1 MTELDKKIGVTMQ
14 NVNSSKN
21 KIFSNFIWR
30 FAERCGA
37 QVVSFVVSI
46 ILARLLLPSDY
57 GTIALLSVFITILNV
72 FVDSGFGNALIQK
85 KDADDLD
92 FSSVF
97 YFNMVICLIL
107 YGVTFI
113 CSPLTARFY
122 KMPELTAVM
131 RVLSLTIVI
140 SGLKNVQQAYVSRTM
155 QFKRFFFSTLAG
167 TIGAAVLGITM
178 AYCGFGVWALVAQQ
192 VFNVFVDTCV
202 LWFTVK
208 WRPKRLFSI
217 GRLKGLFSF
226 GWKLL
231 ISALLDTVYNNLR
244 QLIIGKKY
252 SADDLAYFNQGQK
265 FPNLFVSNIN
275 TSIDSVLFPTMSA
288 VQEDRLHVKSMTR
301 KAVTISSYIM
311 WPLMVGLA
319 VVAETLIEVVLT
331 EKWLP
336 CVPYLRIFC
345 ITYAFWP
352 IHTANLNAIKAM
364 GRSDLFLK
372 LEVIKK
378 IVGMVVLLA
387 TIWFG
392 PLVMAYSML
401 AMNVISQII
410 NSWPNKK
417 LLEYRYVEQLKDIFP
432 SIILSVIMGGSV
444 YSIQL
449 LGFGLVLTLFLQV
462 LIGILV
468 YIGLSWLFKLES
480 FIYMLNLLRGICKK
494 NKILDKKCK

>member
-1 MTELDKKIGVTMQ
+1 MQ
-14 NVNSSKN
+14 EKN
-21 KIFSNFIWR
+21 NTKSNIFSNFIWR

-37 QVVSFVVSI
+37 QAVNFIVSV
-46 ILARLLLPSDY
+46 ILARILLPSDY

-97 YFNMVICLIL
+97 YFNMIICLVL
-107 YGVTFI
+107 YGITFV
-113 CSPLTARFY
+113 CSPLIAGFY

-167 TIGAAVLGITM
+167 TVGAAVLGITM
-178 AYCGFGVWALVAQQ
+178 AYCGFGIWALVAQQ

-208 WRPKRLFSI
+208 WRPRLQFSFMRI
-217 GRLKGLFSF
+217 RELFSF

-231 ISALLDTVYNNLR
+231 ASALLDAVYNNLR
-244 QLIIGKKY
+244 QLVIGKKY
-252 SADDLAYFNQGQK
+252 SANDLAYFNQGDK
-265 FPNLFVSNIN
+265 FPKLFVSNIN

-288 VQEDRLHVKSMTR
+288 VQENREHVKSLTR
-301 KAVTISSYIM
+301 KSIMISSYIM
-311 WPLMVGLA
+311 WPVMIGLA
-319 VVAETLIEVVLT
+319 VVAQPLIKLILT
-331 EKWLP
+331 DKWLP
-336 CVPYLRIFC
+336 CVPFLQIFC

-372 LEVIKK
+372 LEVVIKV
-378 IVGMVVLLA
+378 VGMAVLLA
-387 TIWFG
+387 TMWYG

-401 AMNVISQII
+401 ITNVISQVI

-417 LLEYRYVEQLKDIFP
+417 LLEYSYIEQLKDIFP
-432 SIILSVIMGGSV
+432 SIILSIVMGGSV
-444 YSIQL
+444 YVLQFA
-449 LGFGLVLTLFLQV
+449 GFSLMLTLILQV
-462 LIGILV
+462 LMGITV
-468 YIGLSWLFKLES
+468 YIGMSWLFKIKS
-480 FIYMLNLLRGICKK
+480 FSYLQNVLSGILKRDGKK
-494 NKILDKKCK
+494 

>member
-1 MTELDKKIGVTMQ
+1 MQ
-14 NVNSSKN
+14 EANTIKSKV
-21 KIFSNFIWR
+21 FSNFIWR

-37 QVVSFVVSI
+37 QAVNFIVSVV
-46 ILARLLLPSDY
+46 LARLLLPSDY

-85 KDADDLD
+85 KDTDDLD

-97 YFNMVICLIL
+97 YFNMVICLVL
-107 YGVTFI
+107 YGIAFV
-113 CSPLTARFY
+113 CSPLIAGFY
-122 KMPELTAVM
+122 HMPELTSVM
-131 RVLSLTIVI
+131 RVLSFTIVI

-208 WRPKRLFSI
+208 WRPKRQFSI
-217 GRLKGLFSF
+217 ARLKELFSF

-231 ISALLDTVYNNLR
+231 LSALLDTVYNNLR

-265 FPNLFVSNIN
+265 FPHLFVSNIN

-288 VQEDRLHVKSMTR
+288 VQEDRTYVKSMTR
-301 KAVTISSYIM
+301 NAITISSYIM
-311 WPLMVGLA
+311 WPLMIGLA
-319 VVAETLIEVVLT
+319 VVAEPLVKLVLT

-352 IHTANLNAIKAM
+352 IHTANLNAIKAV

-378 IVGMVVLLA
+378 IVGMVILLA
-387 TIWFG
+387 TICFG

-401 AMNVISQII
+401 AVNVISQII

-417 LLEYRYVEQLKDIFP
+417 LLEYRYSEQLKDIFP
-432 SIILSVIMGGSV
+432 SIILSIIMGGFV
-444 YSIQL
+444 YIVQFTDFS
-449 LGFGLVLTLFLQV
+449 LVLTLVLQIFTGV
-462 LIGILV
+462 LV

-480 FIYMLNLLRGICKK
+480 FYYAYKMIKEVFNRRKEK
-494 NKILDKKCK
+494 

>member
-1 MTELDKKIGVTMQ
+1 M
-14 NVNSSKN
+14 KN
-21 KIFSNFIWR
+21 RNIFSNLFWR

-37 QVVSFVVSI
+37 QAVNFIVSV

-57 GTIALLSVFITILNV
+57 GAIALLNVFIIVLNV

-97 YFNMVICLIL
+97 YCNMLICFVL
-107 YGVTFI
+107 YGVMFVS
-113 CSPLTARFY
+113 SPLIAEFY
-122 KMPELTAVM
+122 KMPELSGVM

-178 AYCGFGVWALVAQQ
+178 AYCGFGIWALAAQQ

-202 LWFTVK
+202 LWITVK
-208 WRPKRLFSI
+208 WRPGLQFSFARI
-217 GRLKGLFSF
+217 RGLFSF

-231 ISALLDTVYNNLR
+231 VSALIDTIYNNLR

-252 SADDLAYFNQGQK
+252 SADDLAYYNQGQK
-265 FPNLFVSNIN
+265 FPSLFVNNIN
-275 TSIDSVLFPTMSA
+275 ISIDSVLFPAMSA
-288 VQEDRLHVKSMTR
+288 VQEDKVHIKSMTR
-301 KAVTISSYIM
+301 KAITISSYIM
-311 WPLMVGLA
+311 WPLMIGMA
-319 VVAETLIEVVLT
+319 VATEPLVRLVLT
-331 EKWLP
+331 EKWLS
-336 CVPYLRIFC
+336 CVPFLRVFC

-352 IHTANLNAIKAM
+352 IHTANLNAIKAL

-378 IVGMVVLLA
+378 LMGMAVLLA
-387 TIWFG
+387 TMWFG

-401 AMNVISQII
+401 ITNTISQII

-417 LLEYRYVEQLKDIFP
+417 LLDYSYIEQLKDIFP
-432 SIILSVIMGGSV
+432 SIIISVIMGV
-444 YSIQL
+444 FVWCIQFA
-449 LGFGLVLTLFLQV
+449 GFNLVLTLVLQV
-462 LIGILV
+462 LVGVFL
-468 YIGLSWLFKLES
+468 YIGLSWLFKNES
-480 FIYMLNLLRGICKK
+480 FCFLKQLLSEILGRK
-494 NKILDKKCK
+494 NKVIER

>member
-1 MTELDKKIGVTMQ
+1 MQ
-14 NVNSSKN
+14 ETNIIKSKV
-21 KIFSNFIWR
+21 FSNFIWR

-37 QVVSFVVSI
+37 QAVNFIVSV

-97 YFNMVICLIL
+97 YFNMVICLVL
-107 YGVTFI
+107 YGIVFV
-113 CSPLTARFY
+113 CSPMLAGFY

-140 SGLKNVQQAYVSRTM
+140 SGLKNVQQAYISRTM
-155 QFKRFFFSTLAG
+155 QFKRFFYSTLAG
-167 TIGAAVLGITM
+167 TIGAAGLGITM
-178 AYCGFGVWALVAQQ
+178 AYCGFGVWALVGQQ

-208 WRPKRLFSI
+208 WRPKRQFSI

-231 ISALLDTVYNNLR
+231 VSALLDTVYNNLR

-288 VQEDRLHVKSMTR
+288 VQEDRTHVKSMTR
-301 KAVTISSYIM
+301 KAITISSYIM
-311 WPLMVGLA
+311 WPLMVGLV
-319 VVAETLIEVVLT
+319 VVADPLIEVVLT

-378 IVGMVVLLA
+378 IVGMVALL
-387 TIWFG
+387 TTMCFG

-417 LLEYRYVEQLKDIFP
+417 LLEYRYMEQLKDIFP
-432 SIILSVIMGGSV
+432 SIILSVIMGGIV
-444 YSIQL
+444 YSIQFAD
-449 LGFGLVLTLFLQV
+449 FGLVLILVLQI
-462 LIGILV
+462 LTGILV

-480 FIYMLNLLRGICKK
+480 FYYAYEIIKGVF
-494 NKILDKKCK
+494 NKREEE